1 MSDQTKEQ
9 ENTAAQLAALQ
20 DVNKKIRESLNEIVK
35 MTAPANEDDDR
46 DDPPCTPAAIATIHN
61 LAVSASRFVVEPL
74 RPPVAWALHYRLQ
87 ASFAKV
93 ADALKVPIRQGE
105 EFEPIAARC
114 VERAKA
120 GEKNADQSDAALAL
134 VDGAMDAINWV
145 GRSSK
150 YGDLARAKA
159 NLERALPILR
169 ELAGKGGAK

>member
-9 ENTAAQLAALQ
+9 ALEAQIAALQ
-20 DVNKKIRESLNEIVK
+20 EVNKKIRESLNEIVK
-35 MTAPANEDDDR
+35 MTAPANEADDR
-46 DDPPCTPAAIATIHN
+46 DYPPCTPAAIATIHN
-61 LAVSASRFVVEPL
+61 WAVSASRYVVEPL

-93 ADALKVPIRQGE
+93 AEALKVPIRQGE
-105 EFEPIAARC
+105 EFEPIAAKC

-120 GEKNADQSDAALAL
+120 GEKNADQADAALAL
-134 VDGAMDAINWV
+134 VDGALDAINWV

-150 YGDLARAKA
+150 YGDLERAKA
-159 NLERALPILR
+159 NLDRALPILR